1 MATRVKDLM
10 VPLAAYAVVPADA
23 TVYQALEALQ
33 DALGRLP
40 PGRQPH
46 RAVLVRSARGEII
59 GKVHYFAF
67 LRAMLPKRKGDQDH
81 ELLERA
87 GVDDVM
93 RDSYRDM
100 LDMLMGDLVDFEER
114 ARSTVVRDIYT
125 PATIGIQE
133 TATVY
138 DAILSFLNHQT
149 LSLIVRRGEEA
160 VGILRL
166 SDLFEEISH
175 QVLQPANGK
184 GA

>member
-1 MATRVKDLM
+1 MSKRVMDLM
-10 VPLAAYAVVPADA
+10 VPLADYAVVPADA
-23 TVYQALEALQ
+23 TVYQAMEALQ
-33 DALGRLP
+33 HALSRLP
-40 PGRQPH
+40 PDRQPH

-67 LRAMLPKRKGDQDH
+67 LRAMLPKRRSDH
-81 ELLERA
+81 DHDLLERA
-87 GVDDVM
+87 GVGDDM

-100 LDMLMGDLVDFEER
+100 LDMLLGDLVDFEER

-125 PATIGIQE
+125 PATISIQE

-149 LSLIVRRGEEA
+149 LSLIVRRGDEA

-166 SDLFEEISH
+166 SDLFEEISR
-175 QVLQPANGK
+175 QVLQPATLK